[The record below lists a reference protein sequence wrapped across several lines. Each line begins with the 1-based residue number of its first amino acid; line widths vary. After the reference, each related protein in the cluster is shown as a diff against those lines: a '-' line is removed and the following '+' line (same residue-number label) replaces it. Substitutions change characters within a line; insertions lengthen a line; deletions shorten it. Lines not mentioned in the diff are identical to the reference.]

1 MDEKDW
7 NMLVTLFE
15 ERNITKAAQKLF
27 ISQPALTYRIKQLET
42 EFKTNLI
49 ARGKKG
55 IEFTVKGEYLVQYSK
70 DMLNQLRKAKE
81 HVSSLDKEVKGTL
94 RLGASGLFARYQ
106 LPVLLKNFL
115 NLYPDVEISL
125 KTGWS
130 SNIIQMIQKEEAHV
144 GIVRGPYDWNENKVL
159 FQKEKI
165 FIVSSKKI
173 DVKDLPFHQRVN
185 YMTDQSL
192 RDVIDN
198 WWQETFTVPPNVSME
213 VDRIETCKELVLNG
227 LGYAILPEICIKG
240 DDPLYKEPI
249 VLNNNSFLQRE
260 TWIFYRDVTL
270 ELSQVKA
277 FIDFLIENKQP
288 KGELK

>member
-15 ERNITKAAQKLF
+15 ERNITRAAHKLF

-70 DMLNQLRKAKE
+70 DMRNQLRKTKE
-81 HVSSLDKEVKGTL
+81 HISSLDKEVKGTL

-115 NLYPDVEISL
+115 NLYPDVEINL

-130 SNIIQMIQKEEAHV
+130 SNILQMSQKEEAHV
-144 GIVRGPYDWNENKVL
+144 GIVRGPYNWNENKVL
-159 FQKEKI
+159 FQKENI
-165 FIVSSKKI
+165 YIVSSKKI
-173 DVKDLPFHQRVN
+173 DVNDLPFHPRVN
-185 YMTDQSL
+185 YKTDQSL
-192 RDVIDN
+192 RDAIEN
-198 WWQETFTVPPNVSME
+198 WWQETFTVSPNVSME

-227 LGYAILPEICIKG
+227 LGYAILPGICIKE

-249 VLNNNSFLQRE
+249 VLKNNSFLQRD
-260 TWIFYRDVTL
+260 TWILYRDVTL

-277 FIDFLIENKQP
+277 FIDFLIESKQT
-288 KGELK
+288 KGEL